1 MKVDLKKIKKALII
15 RHKAIGD
22 IILVTAFIR
31 ALKKALPDAEIDMVV
46 EPMGIEVLKGNP
58 YLTNMIVYEK
68 NRLKKAPL
76 GVKIRDTVAFYA
88 GLAGRKYD
96 IVFDLWG
103 NLRTALMS
111 FLTGARWRVGFNF
124 RGRKYFYNVV
134 VKPDQPPKYN
144 AFYHMDLLKAIGIPD
159 DGPGTDFFIGEEDK
173 AYADNFYASINV
185 QSRDSV
191 FGLNGAG
198 TWITK
203 RWPEYKFAQLADII
217 IRSFKDKKLVIIWGP
232 GKRPMAEKIFSLI
245 KEDKTDVFLAPPTTL
260 KQLGAILSRMDAFIS
275 NDGAPNHLATALD
288 VPSVTVFGPTN
299 YKSWVPAGNARHVE
313 VHSTIGCA
321 PCDRMECPTEI
332 ECMNGIDAR
341 EVFIKLEALLKDTRR
356 V

>member
-1 MKVDLKKIKKALII
+1 MKVDLKKIRRALII

-31 ALKKALPDAEIDMVV
+31 ALKKALPWAEIDMVV
-46 EPMGIEVLKGNP
+46 EPMGIEVLRGNP
-58 YLTNMIVYEK
+58 NISNIIVYEK

-76 GVKIRDTVAFYA
+76 GVKIRDTAAFYA

-111 FLTGARWRVGFNF
+111 FLTGAKARVGFNF
-124 RGRKYFYNVV
+124 RGRKYFYNIV
-134 VKPDQPPKYN
+134 VKPDEPPKYN

-159 DGPGTDFFIGEEDK
+159 DGGKTDFFIGKEDEK
-173 AYADNFYASINV
+173 YAENFYSSINV
-185 QSRDSV
+185 QSRESV
-191 FGLNGAG
+191 IGLNPAG

-217 IRSFKDKKLVIIWGP
+217 IGSLKGKKIVIVWGP
-232 GKRPMAEKIFSLI
+232 GEKPMAEKILSLI
-245 KEDKTDVFLAPPTTL
+245 TADKSGVFLAPPTTL
-260 KQLGAILSRMDAFIS
+260 KQLGAVIARMDAFVS

-288 VPSVTVFGPTN
+288 VPGVTVFGPTN

-313 VHSTIGCA
+313 VHSKLACA
-321 PCDRMECPTEI
+321 PCDKMACPADI
-332 ECMNGIDAR
+332 ECMNGIEAT
-341 EVFIKLEALLKDTRR
+341 EVFLKLGALLEAVKK

>member
-1 MKVDLKKIKKALII
+1 MKVEIKKVKKALII

-31 ALKKALPDAEIDMVV
+31 ALKKALPEAEIDMVV
-46 EPMGIEVLKGNP
+46 EPMGIEVLRGNP
-58 YLTNMIVYEK
+58 NLSRMIVYEK

-76 GVKIRDTVAFYA
+76 GVKIRDTAAFYA

-159 DGPGTDFFIGEEDK
+159 DGGKTDFYLEDADIK
-173 AYADNFYASINV
+173 YADNFYQSINV
-185 QSRDSV
+185 KSGDTL

-217 IRSFKDKKLVIIWGP
+217 IRSFKEKKIIIIWGP
-232 GKRPMAEKIFSLI
+232 GERPMAEKILSLI
-245 KEDKTDVFLAPPTTL
+245 KEDKKDVFLAPQTTL
-260 KQLGAILSRMDAFIS
+260 KQLGAVLQRMDAFVS

-299 YKSWVPAGNARHVE
+299 YRSWVPSGNNRHLE
-313 VHSTIGCA
+313 VHSTIACA
-321 PCDRMECPTEI
+321 PCDRMECPTAI
-332 ECMNGIDAR
+332 ECMNGIDPQ
-341 EVFIKLEALLKDTRR
+341 EVFLKMKPLLKGI
-356 V
+356 

>member
-1 MKVDLKKIKKALII
+1 MKVDLKKVKKALII

-31 ALKKALPDAEIDMVV
+31 ALKKALPEAEIDMVV
-46 EPMGIEVLKGNP
+46 EPMGIEVLRGNP
-58 YLTNMIVYEK
+58 YLTRMVIYEK

-88 GLAGRKYD
+88 GLAERKYD

-111 FLTGARWRVGFNF
+111 FLTGARWRIGFNF

-134 VKPDQPPKYN
+134 VRPDQPPKYN

-159 DGPGTDFFIGEEDK
+159 DGGKTDFYLEDADIK
-173 AYADNFYASINV
+173 YADNFYSSINV
-185 QSRDSV
+185 KSRDTL

-217 IRSFKDKKLVIIWGP
+217 IRSFKDKKIIIVWGP
-232 GKRPMAEKIFSLI
+232 GEKPMAEKILSLI
-245 KEDKTDVFLAPPTTL
+245 KEDKKDVFLAPQTTL
-260 KQLGAILSRMDAFIS
+260 KQLGAVLQRLDAFVS

-299 YKSWVPAGNARHVE
+299 YRSWVPSGNSRHLE
-313 VHSTIGCA
+313 VHSTMACA
-321 PCDRMECPTEI
+321 PCDRMQCPTAI
-332 ECMNGIDAR
+332 ECMNGIDPE
-341 EVFIKLEALLKDTRR
+341 EVFSRMKALPGIF
-356 V
+356 